1 LLVGVKQ
8 GRLRLL
14 FATVKEKRFS
24 MKQTIQVLL
33 YISFVLFSL
42 YSIQTYTGQQLIG
55 VISIVFT
62 LLAILTG
69 FVIFL
74 ENRHPTKTI
83 TWLIVLGIF
92 PVIGFIFYILFG
104 RNFRKKKMFQK
115 KAINDEETFHEL
127 NEKEIRNNVELS
139 QFKGHQQRLFRLA
152 QRLGKSPITTNT
164 YTEVLTNGD
173 ETYTKIL
180 MGLQEAKQSIH
191 LEYYIVRDDK
201 IGNKI
206 KDILIEKAKAGVEVR
221 FLYDSVGSWRLTR
234 AYINSV
240 KEAGVKMIP
249 FSPVKLPFLNHKV
262 NFRNHRKIIII
273 DGKLGFVGGLN
284 IGDEYLG
291 RNQYFGF
298 WRDTHLF
305 LEGEAVRSL
314 QIIFLKDWYYMTNEA
329 LLADNYLN
337 PLLEVRKEFG
347 AVQLVAGGPDNE
359 WEVIKNLF
367 FEMISSARKS
377 ICIATPYLIPDVDIL
392 SALKIASLS
401 GVDVKIIV
409 PNRPDKKIVFFASR
423 SYFPELLD
431 AGVEV
436 YEYEK
441 GFMHSKFIIID
452 DEIASIGT
460 SNMDMR
466 SFHLNFEVNAF
477 LYQTKSIQELVK
489 AFKEDIEQSKIVETS
504 KFNTRS
510 IIVRVIESLSRLL
523 SPLL

>member
-1 LLVGVKQ
+1 
-8 GRLRLL
+8 
-14 FATVKEKRFS
+14 

-33 YISFVLFSL
+33 YITFVLFSL
-42 YSIQTYTGQQLIG
+42 YSIQTYTGQKLIG

-62 LLAILTG
+62 LLAIFTG

-74 ENRHPTKTI
+74 ENRNPTKTI

-92 PVIGFIFYILFG
+92 PVIGFFFYILFG
-104 RNFRKKKMFQK
+104 RNFRKKKMFQR
-115 KAINDEETFHEL
+115 KAINDEEKFQEL
-127 NEKEIRNNVELS
+127 YDKEIRRNKVEYEHLS
-139 QFKGHQQRLFRLA
+139 GHQERLFRLA
-152 QRLGKSPITTNT
+152 QRLGKSPITKNT
-164 YTEVLTNGD
+164 YSEVLTNGD
-173 ETYTKIL
+173 ETYSKIIK
-180 MGLQEAKQSIH
+180 GLQEANQSIH
-191 LEYYIVRDDK
+191 LEYYIVRDDE

-206 KDILIEKAKAGVEVR
+206 KEILIEKAKAGVEVR

-234 AYINSV
+234 TYINSL
-240 KEAGVKMIP
+240 KEAGVKMAP

-262 NFRNHRKIIII
+262 NFRNHRKIIVV
-273 DGKLGFVGGLN
+273 DGKIGFVGGLN

-291 RNQYFGF
+291 RNKYFGF

-314 QIIFLKDWYYMTNEA
+314 QIIFLKDWYYTTNEA
-329 LLADNYLN
+329 LKADNYLN
-337 PLLEVRKEFG
+337 PTLGVGNDLG
-347 AVQLVAGGPDNE
+347 GVQLVAGGPDHE

-409 PNRPDKKIVFFASR
+409 PNRPDKKIVFYASR
-423 SYFPELLD
+423 SYFPELLE

-477 LYQTKSIQELVK
+477 LYQTNSIQRLVK
-489 AFKEDIEQSKIVETS
+489 VFKEDLEHSKVVETS
-504 KFNTRS
+504 TFNTRS
-510 IIVRVIESLSRLL
+510 IIVRVTESLSRLL